1 MVNAGGPWAAEVAHM
16 AGIGEKDHACSTMRV
31 ELPVRPRLRSVFVL
45 RCPTGP
51 VSDCPMVI
59 DGIAYWR
66 RDSSDTFIAGC
77 SPPKVRFFAPL
88 ILYFSFDPS
97 FLQSIPP
104 FPPSSP
110 PYPLSCHFILPLS
123 SSVLSI
129 PLISFSIFL
138 PLPFQHL
145 DRDADGVE
153 LDVNHAL
160 FEEYVWPKMAN
171 RVPAFEALK
180 VTFALKPC

>member
-1 MVNAGGPWAAEVAHM
+1 MVNVGGPWAADVAHL
-16 AGIGEKDHACSTMRV
+16 AGIGKKDHACSTMRV

-77 SPPKVRFFAPL
+77 SPPKVRFLPLSFCASPL
-88 ILYFSFDPS
+88 IRLFFNSSLYLLS
-97 FLQSIPP
+97 

-110 PYPLSCHFILPLS
+110 PHPLSCHFILPLS
-123 SSVLSI
+123 FSVLSI
-129 PLISFSIFL
+129 PLVSFSFFL

-160 FEEYVWPKMAN
+160 FEEYI
-171 RVPAFEALK
+171 RVAENSK
-180 VTFALKPC
+180 